1 MSLGSFHT
9 LRLEPTTELLELI
22 KAIRV
27 VHHLQ
32 EMGMLGGKYG
42 NAEANRR
49 NAKIVEMRNALNL
62 TRKELTMLVNIH
74 ISTLESI

>member
-22 KAIRV
+22 KAVIMFY
-27 VHHLQ
+27 HLQ
-32 EMGMLGGKYG
+32 EMGMLSGKYG

-49 NAKIVEMRNALNL
+49 NAKIVEMRNALDL
-62 TRKELTMLVNIH
+62 TRKELSMLVNIH
-74 ISTLESI
+74 KDKG